1 MDSENKDEF
10 DRRVTDM
17 FDNIKNLTGD
27 TAGSLGDLD
36 ALLQVATQV
45 IKVINFTSDQVTSAA
60 GTSAKAAV
68 IMKLVGALIPKDIDR
83 VRRQIEILF
92 AGQDGGVP
100 AALGKEPVGTT
111 QPLVDEMIRL
121 WFYEYEKFVLEALV
135 NNQEALPEGPI
146 EHFEKWIDRQYK
158 PKRSKPSTKEQEG

>member
-1 MDSENKDEF
+1 
-10 DRRVTDM
+10 M

-45 IKVINFTSDQVTSAA
+45 IKVINFTSDQVTNAA

-68 IMKLVGALIPKDIDR
+68 VMKLVGALIPKDIDR

-100 AALGKEPVGTT
+100 TALGKEPVGTT

-121 WFYEYEKFVLEALV
+121 WFYEYEKFVLKALV
-135 NNQEALPEGPI
+135 NNPKALPEGPMK
-146 EHFEKWIDRQYK
+146 HYDKWIDRQYGTN
-158 PKRSKPSTKEQEG
+158 RSKTTAKEQEG